1 MPTPF
6 PGMDPYLEDPK
17 LWPDVHNS
25 LIAAIRDD
33 LAPRLAPRYF
43 VGLEERVYRFD
54 STDFGMIGVADVVV
68 AGTERAASKSQVVPT
83 RSGRNVLKVKL
94 PTLDTITET
103 YLKIREVRANRL
115 VTLIEVRSPANKI
128 SGAGRRSYLKKR
140 ANVLASR
147 SHFIEIDL
155 LRAGKPMPLQRTTI
169 PTDYRIL
176 VSRESLRPSA
186 DLHVFRLRDPIPTIP
201 LPLLPGDQE
210 PLIDLGQ
217 ILHALYER
225 ARYDL
230 RLDYEASATPPLSE
244 EDSDWARR
252 LIGDL

>member
-25 LIAAIRDD
+25 LIAAIRDE
-33 LAPRLAPRYF
+33 LAPRYF

-54 STDFGMIGVADVVV
+54 PTDSGKIGVADVVV
-68 AGTERAASKSQVVPT
+68 AGTERTASESQVVPS

-103 YLKIREVRANRL
+103 YLKVWEVRTNRL
-115 VTLIEVRSPANKI
+115 VTLIEVLSPTNKI

-155 LRAGKPMPLQRTTI
+155 LRAGRPMPLQRATI

-176 VSRESLRPSA
+176 LSRESVRPNA
-186 DLHVFRLRDPIPTIP
+186 DLHVSRLREPIPTIP
-201 LPLLPGDQE
+201 LPLLPADQE
-210 PLIDLGQ
+210 LQADLGR
-217 ILHALYER
+217 ILHSLYER

-230 RLDYEASATPPLSE
+230 RLDYETFAVPPLSE
-244 EDSDWARR
+244 ADSDWARR
-252 LIGDL
+252 LIGNSRLS